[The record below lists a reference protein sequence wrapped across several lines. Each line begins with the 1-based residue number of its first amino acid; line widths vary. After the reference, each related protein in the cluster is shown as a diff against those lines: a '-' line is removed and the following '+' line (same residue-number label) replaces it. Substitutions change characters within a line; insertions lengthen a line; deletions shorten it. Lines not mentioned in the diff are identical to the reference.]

1 MSSALGYVLIL
12 WAVVVVT
19 GAVIFAL
26 RRTGV
31 MAEPPRTIAG
41 INLIGASYGLVL
53 GLMTFFASQHQS
65 AFRDTAQDEATA
77 VAQGYVM
84 ARSLPGG
91 DVRLARSQEYCY
103 AEDVIDREWPE
114 MGRGNAKGDP
124 AVDAREAALYAIL
137 LRGGLDTP
145 KPKIWYQN
153 AVSSALDAGQ
163 ARLKRLQQSERQ
175 IPDGIW
181 VLIYFGAALLLV
193 LIAWYHLA
201 RRRQGL
207 ALLTIFVLM
216 LTAVVAVLA
225 GLDTPARG
233 PFKIEPTA
241 MKQTRSLLG
250 KDLGVSDPKRFCA
263 ALPAPAAGTIS

>member
-1 MSSALGYVLIL
+1 MGSVLGYVLIL
-12 WAVVVVT
+12 WGAVAVAGAVVY
-19 GAVIFAL
+19 AL

-31 MAEPPRTIAG
+31 MADPPRTIAG
-41 INLIGASYGLVL
+41 VNLIGASYGLVL
-53 GLMTFFASQHQS
+53 GLMTFFATQHQS
-65 AFRDTAQDEATA
+65 AFRETAQDEATA

-84 ARSLPGG
+84 ARSLGPVG
-91 DVRLARSQEYCY
+91 VRSARSQEYCY
-103 AEDVIDREWPE
+103 AEDVIEREWPE
-114 MGRGNAKGDP
+114 MGRGNTKGDP
-124 AVDAREAALYAIL
+124 AVNAREAALYSIL

-163 ARLKRLQQSERQ
+163 DRLKRLQQSQRQ

-181 VLIYFGAALLLV
+181 LLIYFGAGLMVV
-193 LIAWYHLA
+193 LIAWYHLT

-207 ALLTIFVLM
+207 ALITILVLM

-233 PFKIEPTA
+233 PFKIQPTA
-241 MKQTRSLLG
+241 MQQTRSLLG
-250 KDLGVSDPKRFCA
+250 KDLGVANPKRFCM
-263 ALPAPAAGTIS
+263 ALPAMGTGAAG